1 MHACSVAQSY
11 PTLFN
16 HLDYSQT
23 GSSVHG
29 ILQTGVLEWDA
40 ISYSRDLPNPGIEPM
55 SLISPGLAGRFFTT
69 SAKRDHKDTG
79 FGKHET
85 IWRHFNTVLEEIRQ
99 QGIEM
104 DLKWKKKHAEV
115 EGKKL
120 REFFWFCFQ
129 EMGKGYNEVQGQM
142 GWGSWE
148 QLLEKEGELIR
159 SECIR
164 YFPGGPVVT
173 TPRFQCGRGRAQ
185 VQSLVGEPISH
196 MPWG

>member
-1 MHACSVAQSY
+1 MISISIHKMITIIKRLSALDVCICSVAQSY

-85 IWRHFNTVLEEIRQ
+85 I
-99 QGIEM
+99 
-104 DLKWKKKHAEV
+104 
-115 EGKKL
+115 
-120 REFFWFCFQ
+120 
-129 EMGKGYNEVQGQM
+129 
-142 GWGSWE
+142 
-148 QLLEKEGELIR
+148 
-159 SECIR
+159 
-164 YFPGGPVVT
+164 
-173 TPRFQCGRGRAQ
+173 
-185 VQSLVGEPISH
+185 
-196 MPWG
+196 